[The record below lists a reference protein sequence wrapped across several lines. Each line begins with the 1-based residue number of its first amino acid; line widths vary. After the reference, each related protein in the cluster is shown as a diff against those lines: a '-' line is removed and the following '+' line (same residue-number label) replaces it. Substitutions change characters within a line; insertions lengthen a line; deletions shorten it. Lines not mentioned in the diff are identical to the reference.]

1 MVRDALLSIVPDA
14 LRESVDVK
22 WLARRALV
30 YLAAPGA
37 IVLVVLIGM
46 MFSSTSH
53 LPRGVTS
60 TLGPT
65 YRAIGEPVGLEIPSL
80 HAKAPVIPII
90 VQGDVLISP
99 RDVRTVG
106 WWRESAQPG
115 SHTGQSLLSGH
126 TYRAGYSPM
135 NRLKNINQGATIL
148 IHGKKRTA
156 SFLVQDVFI
165 WSKKK
170 IAKHSVDLF
179 DPDLHDSRMV
189 LVTSAGYDGK
199 KWNSNVI
206 VLGYPN

>member
-1 MVRDALLSIVPDA
+1 MLRDALL
-14 LRESVDVK
+14 ESVDFT
-22 WLARRALV
+22 WLARRALL

-37 IVLVVLIGM
+37 MALVVLIGM
-46 MFSSTSH
+46 TLSSTSH

-60 TLGPT
+60 TVGPT

-80 HAKAPVIPII
+80 HAKAPITRIGLR
-90 VQGDVLISP
+90 GDVLISP

-106 WWRESAQPG
+106 WWHESAQPG

-135 NRLKNINQGATIL
+135 NHLKDINPGATIL

-206 VLGYPN
+206 VFGYPN